1 MTSEPQ
7 QTHENP
13 DTRPDADTGTG
24 TGADTGPDAAVATVA
39 ASADVLRHPEAGEH
53 LLTAVEKERAA
64 RFRHEAA
71 RVDFT
76 AAHILVRL
84 CAARLLG
91 VPAAGLT
98 LAQNCPDCG
107 KGDHGK
113 PYLPDHPDVS
123 VSLSHTKGVVAA
135 AAGHRP
141 IGVDVELNARSGS
154 LLDVAG
160 RVLTAAELR
169 QVEAHADPA
178 SAFLRFWVRKESLIK
193 IGRTSLDELAGVD
206 LSGLALDLPAGGP
219 LLSRFEELYLLDWV
233 DDAHGAAVAAV
244 SAVPP
249 RVVVLA
255 PPAG

>member
-7 QTHENP
+7 ETP
-13 DTRPDADTGTG
+13 DRPAPEP
-24 TGADTGPDAAVATVA
+24 GADTALATVA

-64 RFRHEAA
+64 RFRHESG

-76 AAHILVRL
+76 AAHVLVRL

-141 IGVDVELNARSGS
+141 IGVDVELNTRSGS

-160 RVLTAAELR
+160 RVLAPAELA
-169 QVEAHADPA
+169 QVQAHPDPA
-178 SAFLRFWVRKESLIK
+178 SAFLRLWVRKESLIK
-193 IGRTSLDELAGVD
+193 IGRTSLDGLASVD
-206 LSGLALDLPAGGP
+206 LSGLPLDLPDGRS

-233 DDAHGAAVAAV
+233 DDAQGAAVAAV